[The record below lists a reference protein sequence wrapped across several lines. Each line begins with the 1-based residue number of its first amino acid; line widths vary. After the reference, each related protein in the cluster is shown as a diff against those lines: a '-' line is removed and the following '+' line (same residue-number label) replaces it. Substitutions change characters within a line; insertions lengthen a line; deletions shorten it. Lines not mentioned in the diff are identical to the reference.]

1 MKNPQSS
8 KHANCGMRPLDF
20 LNSGVRAPL
29 SKWVKIPQL
38 DQWNISYISVS
49 LSLSIYICI
58 YIYICI
64 LYIYMYYIYIYVYY
78 IYICIIYICILYICI
93 CIYGMNIIVSYMDC
107 KPRIR
112 FLFVGQIDSTSHE
125 NSLRSQPLMVLNGP
139 ITTILLIQFGE
150 FSVFADESQ
159 LNEV

>member
-1 MKNPQSS
+1 
-8 KHANCGMRPLDF
+8 
-20 LNSGVRAPL
+20 
-29 SKWVKIPQL
+29 
-38 DQWNISYISVS
+38 
-49 LSLSIYICI
+49 
-58 YIYICI
+58 
-64 LYIYMYYIYIYVYY
+64 
-78 IYICIIYICILYICI
+78 
-93 CIYGMNIIVSYMDC
+93 MNIIVSYMDC

-150 FSVFADESQ
+150 FSVFADETQ